1 MIKEVTS
8 IEDANIC
15 DELLTKLILD
25 ERKYNEAISENTII
39 KDYFR
44 KTLNDENSKVISRGE
59 IIKLY
64 IPYVQEELE
73 KGSNVHMLASPL
85 HSLLQGQTGSRKYKQ
100 LLSSANVKKDT
111 LIQILNEILETMPQD
126 ILWN

>member
-1 MIKEVTS
+1 MKIATNLNK
-8 IEDANIC
+8 
-15 DELLTKLILD
+15 
-25 ERKYNEAISENTII
+25 
-39 KDYFR
+39 
-44 KTLNDENSKVISRGE
+44 LNDENSKVISRGE
-59 IIKLY
+59 IIKSY

-111 LIQILNEILETMPQD
+111 LIQILNVILETMPQD